1 MCVLWSSK
9 VRFCL
14 PIFITGERN
23 DSSKQLIKSKVTE
36 YMDRAEALKKHI
48 ASEDKGRSAVGVNG
62 SGAATGPAG
71 KQ

>member
-1 MCVLWSSK
+1 
-9 VRFCL
+9 
-14 PIFITGERN
+14 
-23 DSSKQLIKSKVTE
+23 
-36 YMDRAEALKKHI
+36 MDRAEALKKHI